1 MSWRVLHAPK
11 RVSAAS
17 AALAGC
23 GPLGIPGLA
32 LWLRG
37 RGGWCRQGCLGTW
50 QPPSRLEPRVPSF
63 SPPPTP
69 PPLSF
74 SQAVL
79 PAVLARS
86 AAGTARPFSG
96 DPSRSLIQPVGG
108 DSGGAC
114 GMLQTRGK
122 HAVTA
127 SVKLVAEAGIRGYIA
142 SLLCHLPS
150 SLSVA
155 PAGSCHR
162 SPKHHP
168 LGLKEGS
175 PVVHVLEQPSALPH
189 RFPGH
194 ASLSVSFKLP

>member
-1 MSWRVLHAPK
+1 MSRRVQHAPK

-17 AALAGC
+17 AARAGC

-37 RGGWCRQGCLGTW
+37 RGGRQGRLGTW
-50 QPPSRLEPRVPSF
+50 KPPSRLELRVPSF

-74 SQAVL
+74 SQAAL
-79 PAVLARS
+79 STVLARS
-86 AAGTARPFSG
+86 AAGAARPFPG

-108 DSGGAC
+108 DSGGAR

-127 SVKLVAEAGIRGYIA
+127 SVKLVAEAGIRG
-142 SLLCHLPS
+142 
-150 SLSVA
+150 
-155 PAGSCHR
+155 
-162 SPKHHP
+162 
-168 LGLKEGS
+168 
-175 PVVHVLEQPSALPH
+175 
-189 RFPGH
+189 
-194 ASLSVSFKLP
+194 